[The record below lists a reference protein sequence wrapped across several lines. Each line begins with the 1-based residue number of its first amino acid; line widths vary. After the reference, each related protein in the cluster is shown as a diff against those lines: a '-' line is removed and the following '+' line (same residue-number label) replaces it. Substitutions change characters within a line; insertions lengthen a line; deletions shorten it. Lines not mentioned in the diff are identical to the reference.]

1 LPRQSLEEG
10 GGNRSLRPLGTV
22 AEFADDA
29 EAGQS
34 DNGLDAACRRLFNGL
49 FSKGAEFI
57 EPQEPIV
64 VVPYREL
71 SVIPLALL
79 IAPDNKRFVD
89 HHAVSVLPSIA
100 ALTTMAKPQ
109 AAHAHAVVVG
119 DPTVP
124 EGRGLAGLSGAAKEA
139 ECVNELLS
147 TTGMKT
153 VPLIGD
159 DATEARFR
167 TAVAG
172 ARVVHLACHA
182 ALREPASAS
191 PLFLSPSEHDDGLL
205 LPEEIS
211 DLPLD
216 AALVVLSAC
225 ESGLGRPTADGV
237 LGLGRAFLRA
247 GARAVLL
254 SLWRVNDQ
262 ATAYLM
268 RQLYEGLVGKA
279 VGLNGQRLD
288 VAAALQRA
296 QIATRDNVSDDASI
310 WGPWI
315 LVGDGGWRLG

>member
-1 LPRQSLEEG
+1 L
-10 GGNRSLRPLGTV
+10 
-22 AEFADDA
+22 
-29 EAGQS
+29 
-34 DNGLDAACRRLFNGL
+34 
-49 FSKGAEFI
+49 

-71 SVIPLALL
+71 SVIPLSLL
-79 IAPDNKRFVD
+79 IAPDGRRFAD

-100 ALTTMAKPQ
+100 SLTTLVRPQ
-109 AAHAHAVVVG
+109 ATQGHAVVVG
-119 DPTVP
+119 DPVVP
-124 EGRGLAGLSGAAKEA
+124 ASLGLARLNGAAKEA
-139 ECVNELLS
+139 EHVSELLAAA
-147 TTGMKT
+147 GMKT
-153 VPLIGD
+153 VALSGPE
-159 DATEARFR
+159 ATEARFR
-167 TAVAG
+167 TAAAG

-211 DLPLD
+211 DLQLD

-225 ESGLGRPTADGV
+225 ESGLGRATADGV

-254 SLWRVNDQ
+254 SLWRVNDE

-268 RQLYEGLVGKA
+268 RQFYEGLVGA
-279 VGLNGQRLD
+279 GAGLKGKRLD
-288 VAAALQRA
+288 VSAAVQRA
-296 QIATRDNVSDDASI
+296 QIATRDNISDDASI
-310 WGPWI
+310 WGPWL